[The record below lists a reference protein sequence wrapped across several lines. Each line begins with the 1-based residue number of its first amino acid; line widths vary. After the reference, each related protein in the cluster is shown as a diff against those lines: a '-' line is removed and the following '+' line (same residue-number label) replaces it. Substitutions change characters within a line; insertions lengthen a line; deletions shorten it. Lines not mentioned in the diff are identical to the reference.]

1 MLILLQIS
9 QTRKHFYA
17 SITCIRVRRPW
28 VSLDQILCN
37 CAECVAFDS
46 LKHAVCEVDAWTG
59 YNNAVFWHDHSD
71 WFFHCCLAVIFEIL
85 IYISAQL
92 PYIQQIVEA
101 DIPCI
106 TTNPRVE
113 CEGTGSVDADPYE
126 QAKVNCELA
135 LKKIPKNAKVVV
147 LQGPAGNFHSTKR
160 REAWKKE
167 FFDKR
172 SDVKILAED
181 IANWNKDEAMQLMED
196 WVQAYGQIDAVIS
209 MNDNMAAGAIE
220 AVKDN
225 AKYKN
230 MQAYGVDGTAE
241 ACLLIKEGKM
251 TSTGLQSAIDLAKM
265 NTEAMHDVLTGKKK
279 VTDIND
285 NVPAPLITSD
295 NVDEYIQMYKDNGQ
309 IKK

>member
-1 MLILLQIS
+1 MEFK
-9 QTRKHFYA
+9 TNK
-17 SITCIRVRRPW
+17 P
-28 VSLDQILCN
+28 
-37 CAECVAFDS
+37 
-46 LKHAVCEVDAWTG
+46 
-59 YNNAVFWHDHSD
+59 
-71 WFFHCCLAVIFEIL
+71 
-85 IYISAQL
+85 IY
-92 PYIQQIVEA
+92 QQIVDFCFSKILTREWRA
-101 DIPCI
+101 EERVVSVRELSTQLAVNSRTVMKAYEYLQAEDIIYPE
-106 TTNPRVE
+106 R
-113 CEGTGSVDADPYE
+113 GMGFYLAKDAVK
-126 QAKVNCELA
+126 KVM
-135 LKKIPKNAKVVV
+135 KI
-147 LQGPAGNFHSTKR
+147 Q
-160 REAWKKE
+160 KKE

-196 WVQAYGQIDAVIS
+196 WVQAYGKIDAVIS

-279 VTDIND
+279 VTDINE